1 MLFSKVLLHLEQ
13 HPWFTVKNSII
24 YMENAVRNTVIMV
37 PGALSKGRR
46 VTEIAIDQAHCIISH
61 KAARKTRD
69 YVSCWF
75 WWPTLAK
82 DVELFCKS
90 CRICQTT
97 KTSTA
102 KLKGLL
108 HSLPIP
114 EAPWQSIAMG
124 LFPECMGHNYL
135 LVVICCLTSLVHL
148 TPTNTSVKATD
159 IA

>member
-1 MLFSKVLLHLEQ
+1 
-13 HPWFTVKNSII
+13 
-24 YMENAVRNTVIMV
+24 MENAVGNTVVVV

-46 VTEIAIDQAHCIISH
+46 VTEIAIDQAHRIVGH
-61 KAARKTRD
+61 KAACKTRD
-69 YVSCWF
+69 YVSRWF
-75 WWPTLAK
+75 WWLTLAK
-82 DVELFCKS
+82 DVKLFCKS

-102 KLKGLL
+102 KPKGLL

-114 EAPWQSIAMG
+114 EAPWQSIVMDFMG
-124 LFPECMGHNYL
+124 PFPECMGHDYL